1 MAECGADGWSLWNG
15 DVIDMVDRP
24 ASLAGVANAYGV
36 YVVGG
41 SMEPRYFPGELVLIH
56 PGKPVTLGAFVLV
69 QRKPKQDGD
78 PPLAVIKRLIKRT
91 ASKITLEQFNP
102 AKSFDIR
109 SDDIVSV
116 HRVVGASEGV
126 KPPLSFPTAEP
137 RPAWRGEGDQV
148 ARSARS
154 QYHSGRNCASRSAYS
169 FQASRSTLI
178 CFSSDYRRAVDTMDF
193 VPNQNVHAVAPRE
206 SRHGFFAM
214 RLYARS
220 GQGRWSRRHSVALW
234 RLARI

>member
-1 MAECGADGWSLWNG
+1 MKNVGDRVRERRLALKLSQPQLAKKAGSITYQAIQQLEAGGGTKHLVAIARALGVSAEWLQDGTGPAPSGKIAPSRAALAEKLKVLGMAECGADGWSLWNG

-116 HRVVGASEGV
+116 HRVVGASE
-126 KPPLSFPTAEP
+126 A
-137 RPAWRGEGDQV
+137 
-148 ARSARS
+148 
-154 QYHSGRNCASRSAYS
+154 
-169 FQASRSTLI
+169 
-178 CFSSDYRRAVDTMDF
+178 
-193 VPNQNVHAVAPRE
+193 
-206 SRHGFFAM
+206 
-214 RLYARS
+214 
-220 GQGRWSRRHSVALW
+220 
-234 RLARI
+234 

>member
-1 MAECGADGWSLWNG
+1 MKNVGDRVRERRLALKLSQPQLAKKAGGITYQAIQQLEAGGGTKHLVAIARALGVSAEWLQDGTGPAPSGRSTPSRAQLAEKLKVLGMAECGADGWSLWNG

-24 ASLAGVANAYGV
+24 ASLAGVPSAYGV

-41 SMEPRYFPGELVLIH
+41 SMEPRYYPGELVLIH

-109 SDDIVSV
+109 SDDIVSI
-116 HRVVGASEGV
+116 HRVVGASE
-126 KPPLSFPTAEP
+126 A
-137 RPAWRGEGDQV
+137 
-148 ARSARS
+148 
-154 QYHSGRNCASRSAYS
+154 
-169 FQASRSTLI
+169 
-178 CFSSDYRRAVDTMDF
+178 
-193 VPNQNVHAVAPRE
+193 
-206 SRHGFFAM
+206 
-214 RLYARS
+214 
-220 GQGRWSRRHSVALW
+220 
-234 RLARI
+234 